1 MVVPNA
7 AFIGK
12 CQNLPVNAPN
22 AYSPCIS
29 SLHSLLAGRNSGVIH
44 TLIYK
49 SVVAFSNPFIS
60 VRSLEY
66 HMISLAEKI
75 ARLETELQT
84 LGEKQNAEGTDREER
99 LLLAEEIIAKEQR
112 LKIYLESQKG
122 KFTSPISVV
131 LSHSYR

>member
-1 MVVPNA
+1 MA
-7 AFIGK
+7 
-12 CQNLPVNAPN
+12 
-22 AYSPCIS
+22 
-29 SLHSLLAGRNSGVIH
+29 
-44 TLIYK
+44 
-49 SVVAFSNPFIS
+49 
-60 VRSLEY
+60 
-66 HMISLAEKI
+66 SLAEKI